1 MSQRGGACIFPPTKE
16 VNNLVGLKNA
26 NARFL
31 VLRMA
36 EVWLMGTDRISY
48 PKIEESTM
56 QGLHYPQVVVVIPA
70 YNEERFIGSVILRV
84 QKLVDKI
91 IVVDDGSVDATG
103 EIARAAGAIVMRHE
117 KNQGKGVA
125 LNTGFCFARTL
136 EPEVV
141 ITLDADGQHVP
152 EEIVK
157 LSAPILDGKA
167 DIVVGSRYLENT
179 SKVPRHRIWG
189 HRFFNMMTGQASGIS
204 LSDSQSGFRAFSK
217 RALETITFKS
227 SSFSVESEMQFL
239 ASEQNLNIVEVP
251 ITIHYDEKPKRSVM
265 VHGLIV
271 LNGLLRLV
279 GQYRPLLFLG
289 LTGLILIAA
298 GLAWA
303 LPVINIYRRFQ
314 IIPLGYFF
322 ISVALNLSGLF
333 SLFTGII
340 LHSVRGLLLDMLQ
353 THGAREGWSR

>member
-1 MSQRGGACIFPPTKE
+1 MRTE
-16 VNNLVGLKNA
+16 E
-26 NARFL
+26 
-31 VLRMA
+31 M
-36 EVWLMGTDRISY
+36 TY
-48 PKIEESTM
+48 PKIDEAPVREIN
-56 QGLHYPQVVVVIPA
+56 YRQVVVVIPA
-70 YNEERFIGSVILRV
+70 YNEERFIGSVVLRA
-84 QKLVDKI
+84 QKSADRI
-91 IVVDDGSVDATG
+91 IVVDDGSIDATA
-103 EIARAAGAIVMRHE
+103 EVAQAAGAIVIQHE
-117 KNQGKGVA
+117 QNKGKGVA
-125 LNTGFCFARTL
+125 LNTGFQYARKL
-136 EPEVV
+136 KPEMV
-141 ITLDADGQHVP
+141 ITIDADGQHVP
-152 EEIVK
+152 EEIDR
-157 LSAPILDGKA
+157 LSAPIREGTA
-167 DIVVGSRYLENT
+167 DIVVGSRYLEKT

-189 HRFFNMMTGQASGIS
+189 HRFFNIMTGQASGVS